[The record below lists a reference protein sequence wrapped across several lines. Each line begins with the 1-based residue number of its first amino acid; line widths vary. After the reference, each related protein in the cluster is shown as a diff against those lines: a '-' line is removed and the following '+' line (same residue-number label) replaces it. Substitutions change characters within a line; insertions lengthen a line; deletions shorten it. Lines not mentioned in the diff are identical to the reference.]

1 MSERPG
7 LVRSGSPRTSSD
19 EPRTAV
25 AAVLPSAVP
34 DRQDRT
40 GLARISI
47 VAAIVVVTLGLLGF
61 AGWVTGPRWL
71 SELLPGTLPMKAN
84 AAVSLVLLGAALGL
98 SVAGSGPRSPLVR
111 ALGLVVL
118 LISTATAVEYVTG
131 IDLGIDRILA
141 ADIAAPGAPYPGRMA
156 VGAMVSFIAAALAIL
171 SLGRPWQGWHPSTV
185 LAGVVAVVGGLGVLG
200 YLYGAEQFTR
210 TGSMTQIAFP
220 AALALL
226 VLSVGLVAARSDQDV
241 MRVLTDRELSG
252 QLTRRFLPTALLVVP
267 FSVWLMLQL
276 EQVGVLD
283 ERDGAAVVVT
293 FEILLLG
300 VIGVWMAGRTLRLE
314 DSARRP
320 DASATG
326 CLTLPTT

>member
-1 MSERPG
+1 
-7 LVRSGSPRTSSD
+7 
-19 EPRTAV
+19 
-25 AAVLPSAVP
+25 LPSAVP

-171 SLGRPWQGWHPSTV
+171 SLGRPWQGWRPSTV

-293 FEILLLG
+293 
-300 VIGVWMAGRTLRLE
+300 LR
-314 DSARRP
+314 S
-320 DASATG
+320 S
-326 CLTLPTT
+326 C